1 MHSEGEIKQ
10 FVRILVEKYGELT
23 TSELKEKM
31 SEVVDYDSDDLKKS
45 STRKGEIMILQR
57 IGNIVSHQKDVP
69 YKIYNEGIAVTKD
82 INSKKKDQAI
92 FSAITGIGD
101 KVKEISKAEKQK
113 RKKDAAKPQRTI
125 KKIDWNVV
133 NERKSKIGAE
143 GELFV
148 YNLEQQN
155 AKAIF
160 SKLDKRIV
168 HISAKYGDGFGYDIL
183 SVDKNG
189 DPVYI
194 EVKTTT
200 SGEDTPFYISRNEYD
215 FFLGKVKEGN
225 AFLYRVYDFDPK
237 KNTGKIKKIP
247 AKDLINNYNFE
258 GISFCATKK
267 KKVQK

>member
-1 MHSEGEIKQ
+1 MHSENDIRKA
-10 FVRILVEKYGELT
+10 VRILVEKYGELT

-31 SEVVDYDSDDLKKS
+31 PEVIEYDRDDLKKS
-45 STRKGEIMILQR
+45 STRNGESMILQKIR
-57 IGNIVSHQKDVP
+57 NIASHQGQNK
-69 YKIYNEGIAVTKD
+69 KIYDEGFCLTKNVPGPDGKKQAV
-82 INSKKKDQAI
+82 

-101 KVKEISKAEKQK
+101 KVKEISKAEIQK

-125 KKIDWNVV
+125 KKIDWNAV
-133 NERKSKIGAE
+133 NERRTEIGAK
-143 GELFV
+143 GEEFV
-148 YNLEQQN
+148 YKQERQAAYAISPELAKRVIHLSIEQ
-155 AKAIF
+155 
-160 SKLDKRIV
+160 
-168 HISAKYGDGFGYDIL
+168 GDGSGYDIL

-189 DPVYI
+189 NPVYI

-200 SGEDTPFYISRNEYD
+200 SGVDTPFYISKNERD
-215 FFLGKVKEGN
+215 FFFDNVENDN

-247 AKDLINNYNFE
+247 ARDLINDYDFE